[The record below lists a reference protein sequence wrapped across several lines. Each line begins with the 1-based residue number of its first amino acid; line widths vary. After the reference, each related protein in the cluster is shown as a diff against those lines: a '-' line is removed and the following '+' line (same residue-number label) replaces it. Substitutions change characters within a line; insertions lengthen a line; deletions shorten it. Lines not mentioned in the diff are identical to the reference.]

1 MKKCFSVR
9 TSPALGAREFA
20 REGIVERRP
29 LLDEKGHKSVLNVDQ
44 FSGLPFMLNSS
55 GFVMNDIMMYEQ
67 AQSDSVARSVLAR
80 IKEIK
85 PQLLGDE
92 EFSMT
97 EAFERVCPPHFGS
110 PAEFLAY
117 QEKIAELDY
126 NRVQALKVKREEES
140 KKISFAEQVD
150 QQTNS

>member
-1 MKKCFSVR
+1 MKCSKLR
-9 TSPALGAREFA
+9 TTPALGARECL
-20 REGIVERRP
+20 RDGVVVRLP
-29 LLDEKGHKSVLNVDQ
+29 LLDDEGRPSVLNVDQ

-85 PQLLGDE
+85 PQSLGDE

-97 EAFERVCPPHFGS
+97 EAFERICPPHFGS

-126 NRVQALKVKREEES
+126 HRVQSLKAKREEES
-140 KKISFAEQVD
+140 KKISFVETETQPN
-150 QQTNS
+150 T